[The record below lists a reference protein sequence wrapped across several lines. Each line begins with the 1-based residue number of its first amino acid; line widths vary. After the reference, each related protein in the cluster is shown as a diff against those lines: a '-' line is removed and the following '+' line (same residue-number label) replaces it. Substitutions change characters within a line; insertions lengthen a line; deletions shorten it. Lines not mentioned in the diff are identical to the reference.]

1 LDAEKVSDFGRGV
14 WVLFDVQAIR
24 LAGIKRAVWGAG
36 HMDQETLLL
45 EYLKHQWSER
55 SFHQDG
61 AIKVTAFLTAAAGV
75 VLGLAFKEGASSSNA
90 LASGVVLFLI
100 GLANLKINQA
110 YLIGNRYRNSVS
122 GKSRRALEKAI
133 QKWTVETPTEIRKT
147 ILLAEGLNPDVSI
160 GMKIHDALMG
170 IPIATMIIG
179 VILAAVF
186 GLHLR

>member
-1 LDAEKVSDFGRGV
+1 
-14 WVLFDVQAIR
+14 
-24 LAGIKRAVWGAG
+24 
-36 HMDQETLLL
+36 MDQQTLLL

-61 AIKVTAFLTAAAGV
+61 AIKVTAFLTAAAGA
-75 VLGLAFKEGASSSNA
+75 VLSLAFKEGANSHSA
-90 LASGVVLFLI
+90 FASGIVLFLI

-110 YLIGNRYRNSVS
+110 YLIGNRYRNAVS
-122 GKSRRALEKAI
+122 GKTRRALEKAI
-133 QKWTVETPTEIRKT
+133 QRWTVETPTEIRKS

-160 GMKIHDALMG
+160 GIKIHGALMG

-179 VILAAVF
+179 VILAAAS